1 MEDHQR
7 LGDSHQEA
15 QGKAS
20 EGLYG
25 GLFLR
30 WSKSNE
36 NTIQKCSKTTQQ
48 GKKKKK
54 KKVLRI
60 VAA

>member
-30 WSKSNE
+30 WRESND
-36 NTIQKCSKTTQQ
+36 NIIQKCS
-48 GKKKKK
+48 
-54 KKVLRI
+54 
-60 VAA
+60 